1 MFSSLDVVQYSTGKT
16 YMVCTGTTG
25 TTETTV
31 WAMGWKNGKP
41 FGAIRALKS
50 EGCTLVGKAL
60 RPQERGDAWGYTEA
74 AK

>member
-16 YMVCTGTTG
+16 YMVGTG

-41 FGAIRALKS
+41 FGAIRALKP

-60 RPQERGDAWGYTEA
+60 RPQERGDAWGYTEL